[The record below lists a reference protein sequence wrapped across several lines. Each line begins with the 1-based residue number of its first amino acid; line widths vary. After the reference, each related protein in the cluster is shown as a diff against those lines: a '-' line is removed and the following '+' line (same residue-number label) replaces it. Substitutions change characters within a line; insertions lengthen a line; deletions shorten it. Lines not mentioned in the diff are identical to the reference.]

1 MISPRPR
8 SALSLIHICRT
19 EDLTLPAGS
28 LYYVGHW
35 ITPEGPPRRY
45 DTRFFAALAPP
56 GQTAGHDEIETIE
69 HMWVSPAD
77 ALDQNDGGRIELL
90 FPTVWNLRLLARY
103 PTSADLIASASSFG
117 VVPTIEPTQVLDEQ
131 GRRSL
136 IVNID
141 PDKSGAG

>member
-1 MISPRPR
+1 
-8 SALSLIHICRT
+8 
-19 EDLTLPAGS
+19 
-28 LYYVGHW
+28 
-35 ITPEGPPRRY
+35 
-45 DTRFFAALAPP
+45 
-56 GQTAGHDEIETIE
+56 
-69 HMWVSPAD
+69 MWVSPAD
-77 ALDQNDGGRIELL
+77 ALDQNEGGTIELL

-117 VVPTIEPTQVLDEQ
+117 VVPTIEPTQVIDEQ